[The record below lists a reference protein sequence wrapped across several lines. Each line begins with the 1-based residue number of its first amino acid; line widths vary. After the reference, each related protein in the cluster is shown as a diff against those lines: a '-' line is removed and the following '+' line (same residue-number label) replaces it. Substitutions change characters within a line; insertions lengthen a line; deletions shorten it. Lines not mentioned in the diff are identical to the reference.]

1 MSGMLK
7 RSIVLSSPCSVSLRN
22 NQLTIAVKGSDTP
35 ASVPVEDLAVVIIE
49 NQQVSVTMPALN
61 AMLAQNVVVA
71 LCDAKGMPSGLFSSL
86 EGNSLQGERYRT
98 QLQASLP
105 SKKSIWKQI
114 VEAKI
119 RNQSRMLSSR
129 GLRGELLRPYYS
141 NVKSGDA
148 DNREGIAAGVYWK
161 ELFGPGFVR
170 GRFGD
175 APNSLLNYGYSI
187 LRAATARAIIA
198 AGMLPTLGLHHKSRY
213 NSFPLADDLM
223 EPFRPVVDEI
233 VARLVNLSVLE
244 LTREAKAELI
254 NVLYADVKVDD
265 RRHPLSMAL
274 RILCNSVKDIMSG
287 DSNRLSVPEFCVSS

>member
-7 RSIVLSSPCSVSLRN
+7 RSIVLASPCSVSLRS
-22 NQLTIAVKGSDTP
+22 NQLTIAVKGSDAP
-35 ASVPVEDLAVVIIE
+35 ASVPIEDIAVVVIE
-49 NQQVSVTMPALN
+49 NQQVSVTIPALN
-61 AMLAQNVVVA
+61 AMLEQNVVVA
-71 LCDAKGMPSGLFSSL
+71 VCDAKGMPSGLFSPL
-86 EGNSLQGERYRT
+86 DGNTLQGERYRT
-98 QLQASLP
+98 QMEASLP
-105 SKKSIWKQI
+105 AKKSIWKQI

-119 RNQSRMLSSR
+119 RNQACHLSSR

-148 DNREGIAAGVYWK
+148 DNREGIAAAIYWK
-161 ELFGPGFVR
+161 ELFGADFVR

-233 VARLVNLSVLE
+233 VAGLVDDSRLE
-244 LTREAKAELI
+244 LTREVKGELI
-254 NVLYADVKVDD
+254 NVLYADVKVDEH
-265 RRHPLSMAL
+265 RHPLPMAL
-274 RILCNSVKDIMSG
+274 RILCNSVKDVMSG
-287 DSNRLSVPEFCVSS
+287 NSNRLKVPEFYVSS